1 MKAVLP
7 IAACAVVLAG
17 GAGCR
22 RDMADQAHH
31 EPLERSD
38 FFADGAASRPLPAHT
53 IARGELREDAH
64 FYAGMDGQAI
74 ATTFPQPV
82 TRAMLERGRERYDI
96 YCSVCH
102 GLTGDGLGMI
112 VRRGFPQPPSFHQ
125 DRLRQAPPGHFF
137 QVITN
142 GFGLM
147 YPYAQ
152 RVDPADRWA
161 ITAYIRALQLS
172 QNATLADADAAGRAQ
187 LGEARR

>member
-1 MKAVLP
+1 MKRLIH
-7 IAACAVVLAG
+7 IAGCAIVLAS
-17 GAGCR
+17 AGCR
-22 RDMADQAHH
+22 RDMADQAHGK
-31 EPLERSD
+31 PLAVSE
-38 FFADGAASRPLPAHT
+38 FFPDGAASRPLPAHT
-53 IARGELREDAH
+53 IARGELREDQH
-64 FYAGMDGQAI
+64 FFGGMNGKAE

-82 TRAMLERGRERYDI
+82 TREMLERGRERYDI

-112 VRRGFPQPPSFHQ
+112 VRRGFPPPPSFHQ
-125 DRLRQAPPGHFF
+125 DRLRQAPPGHYF

-152 RVDPADRWA
+152 RVEPADRWA

-172 QNATLADADAAGRAQ
+172 QNATLADADPADRAQ
-187 LGEARR
+187 LEEAAR